1 MNKKILEFDTNVSEK
16 AGVIG
21 DSFNVDTMWCL
32 ANKITY
38 MYWSL
43 QDTQLA
49 LNLVVVIV
57 FPGKLVSAFS
67 WEQIRCF
74 VWFSVADAVWAGCSA
89 K

>member
-1 MNKKILEFDTNVSEK
+1 MSKKILEFDTNVSEK
-16 AGVIG
+16 AGVIC

-38 MYWSL
+38 WLL
-43 QDTQLA
+43 QYTQLA

-57 FPGKLVSAFS
+57 FPGKFVSPFS

-74 VWFSVADAVWAGCSA
+74 VWFSVADAVWAGRST